1 MRLTFAILIALIAFA
16 AVPAFAADSGDP
28 MQQVAQYKFDD
39 DTVWDDS
46 GKVIT
51 DDAAE
56 PQTQKP
62 SHELAP
68 DPFEGWNRFWFQ
80 FNDKLYFALF
90 KPVAQGYGYVLPQK
104 LRQNFR
110 NFFQNLLF
118 PVRFIN
124 CLLQF
129 KFQAAGLNLSKF
141 VVNSTFG
148 LGGLAD
154 VTDGRKKTR
163 PEIPDGKEDFG
174 QTLGHW
180 GMGNG
185 PYLVWPLLGPS
196 SARDSVGFVGDY
208 FVSVDTYVLSFWEAV
223 AYYAFGRIN
232 YLSLNIGQYET
243 LKDGAL
249 DPYQAF
255 KDAYLRMRAKAV
267 SE

>member
-1 MRLTFAILIALIAFA
+1 MRLTLALLIALIAFA
-16 AVPAFAADSGDP
+16 AVPAFAEDGSSAT
-28 MQQVAQYKFDD
+28 QQFAQYKFDD
-39 DTVWDDS
+39 NVWDDS
-46 GKVIT
+46 GNIIV
-51 DDAAE
+51 DDDGDQQKAGE
-56 PQTQKP
+56 PK
-62 SHELAP
+62 HELAS

-90 KPVAQGYGYVLPQK
+90 KPIAQGYGYVLPQK
-104 LRQNFR
+104 LRQNFS
-110 NFFQNLLF
+110 NFFHNLLF
-118 PVRFIN
+118 PVRFVN

-154 VTDGRKKTR
+154 VTEGRKKTR
-163 PEIPDGKEDFG
+163 PEIPDGIEDFG

-196 SARDSVGFVGDY
+196 SARDTVGFVGDY

-223 AYYAFGRIN
+223 GYYAFGRIN
-232 YLSLNIGQYET
+232 YLSLNLGQYET
-243 LKDGAL
+243 LKNGAI

-267 SE
+267 KE